1 MRRINSIKLND
12 IKKEIVEKIS
22 TQELL
27 SLHRRVHQLY
37 SLAKRRKEIRKEF
50 IVFLVEVH
58 KILENEITRRNLNHK
73 TPLVESYLD
82 EFLKKL
88 GG

>member
-1 MRRINSIKLND
+1 MIIKLID
-12 IKKEIVEKIS
+12 IKEESVEKIS
-22 TQELL
+22 NQELL

-37 SLAKRRKEIRKEF
+37 GLAKKRKEVRKEF
-50 IVFLVEVH
+50 IIFLVGVH